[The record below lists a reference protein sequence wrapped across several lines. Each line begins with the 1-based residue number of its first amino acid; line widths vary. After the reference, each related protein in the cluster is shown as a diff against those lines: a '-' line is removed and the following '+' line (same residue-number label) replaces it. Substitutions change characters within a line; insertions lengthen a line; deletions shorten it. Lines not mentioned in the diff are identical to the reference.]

1 MLRLVDGDSTFGSD
15 GNGNGR
21 NGYEEKQL
29 TGEWQIPRLQGVLT
43 VDAEVVMSKLWQKEY
58 SLDSLMEEFT
68 VGNDYIMDQE
78 LVIADCLASVAHA
91 RGLERI
97 GILSHDELS
106 ALEQGLR
113 EVIIL
118 KRNGEFPI
126 SRQDEDCHTAIEG
139 YLTAHVGEAGK
150 KIHTGRSRNDQVQ
163 TALRLWM
170 REFSVRMALETVE
183 FSRRLLQF
191 AQRHAEVPMPGRT
204 HMQIA
209 MPSSVGLWAAAFAE
223 ELYDEA
229 QRIMQLS
236 WTLDQSPLGS
246 AASYGVPLPLARRF
260 TAEQMG
266 FTRVQNNVLYA
277 NNSRGKFEAM
287 LLDSCDYIAL
297 SISKIA
303 QDLILFTLP
312 EFGYFSLPK
321 ELCTG
326 SSIMPQKK
334 NPDGLELARSRS
346 ALVSSCATRV
356 KDIIRSLPSG
366 YNRDF
371 QDTKEPLMVGSRTTM
386 QLVRI
391 MTRMVEGLQ
400 VHPDRL
406 TEACVPELY
415 ATDVV
420 LERIQSGGNF
430 RDTYKE
436 VGLHLDEVAKK
447 DPVRTLLNRTSEGT
461 TGRLGLEEADLF
473 DKLLADSCHE
483 ILDGWSTVY
492 ASLSGLEGLCVVSI

>member
-1 MLRLVDGDSTFGSD
+1 MIL
-15 GNGNGR
+15 
-21 NGYEEKQL
+21 
-29 TGEWQIPRLQGVLT
+29 
-43 VDAEVVMSKLWQKEY
+43 EVAMSKLWQKEY

-78 LVIADCLASVAHA
+78 LVVADCLASVAHA
-91 RGLERI
+91 RGLARI
-97 GILSHDELS
+97 GILADEELAS
-106 ALEQGLR
+106 LEKGLR
-113 EVIIL
+113 EIIQL
-118 KRNGEFPI
+118 KQKEQFPI
-126 SRQDEDCHTAIEG
+126 TRQDEDCHTAIEG

-170 REFSVRMALETVE
+170 REYSVRMALETVR
-183 FSRRLLQF
+183 FSQNLLLF
-191 AQRHAEVPMPGRT
+191 AEKHEKVPMPGRT

-209 MPSSVGLWAAAFAE
+209 MPSSVGLWAASYAE

-229 QRIMQLS
+229 QRVMQLS

-246 AASYGVPLPLARRF
+246 AASYGVPLPLDRQF

-297 SISKIA
+297 TISKMA

-346 ALVSSCATRV
+346 ALVSSCASRV
-356 KDIIRSLPSG
+356 KEIIRSLPSG

-371 QDTKEPLMVGSRTTM
+371 QDTKEPLMAGAKTTL

-391 MTRMVEGLQ
+391 MSRMIDGLE

-406 TEACVPELY
+406 IAACTPELY
-415 ATDVV
+415 ATDSV
-420 LERIQSGGNF
+420 LERIRQGGNF
-430 RDTYKE
+430 RDTYKD
-436 VGLHLDEVAKK
+436 VGMHLDSVVKQ
-447 DPVRTLLNRTSEGT
+447 DPVATILNRTSEGT
-461 TGRLGLEEADLF
+461 TGKLNLAEDALF

-483 ILDGWSTVY
+483 VLDGWSRVY
-492 ASLSGLEGLCVVSI
+492 AELSGLEGLCVVSY

>member
-1 MLRLVDGDSTFGSD
+1 
-15 GNGNGR
+15 
-21 NGYEEKQL
+21 
-29 TGEWQIPRLQGVLT
+29 
-43 VDAEVVMSKLWQKEY
+43 MSKLWQKEY
-58 SLDSLMEEFT
+58 SLDSLMEKFT

-78 LVIADCLASVAHA
+78 LVVADCLASIAHA
-91 RGLERI
+91 RGLARI
-97 GILSHDELS
+97 GILADDELAS
-106 ALEQGLR
+106 LEKGLR
-113 EVIIL
+113 EIIL
-118 KRNGEFPI
+118 LKQQERFPI
-126 SRQDEDCHTAIEG
+126 TRQDEDCHTAIEG

-170 REFSVRMALETVE
+170 RECSVRMALETVQ
-183 FSRRLLQF
+183 FSQNLLLF
-191 AQRHAEVPMPGRT
+191 AEKHEKVPMPGRT

-209 MPSSVGLWAAAFAE
+209 MPSSVGLWAAAYAE

-229 QRIMQLS
+229 QRVMQLS

-246 AASYGVPLPLARRF
+246 AASYGVPLPLDRHF

-287 LLDSCDYIAL
+287 LLDCCDYIAL
-297 SISKIA
+297 TISKIA

-346 ALVSSCATRV
+346 ALVSSCASRV
-356 KDIIRSLPSG
+356 KEIVRSLPSG

-371 QDTKEPLMVGSRTTM
+371 QDTKEPLMTGAKTTL

-391 MTRMVEGLQ
+391 MSRMVDGLE
-400 VHPDRL
+400 VHPERL
-406 TEACVPELY
+406 VAACTPELY
-415 ATDVV
+415 ATDAV
-420 LERIQSGGNF
+420 LERIRQGGNF

-436 VGLHLDEVAKK
+436 VGMHLDSVAKQ
-447 DPVRTLLNRTSEGT
+447 DPVATILNRTSEGT
-461 TGRLGLEEADLF
+461 TGKLNLAEDALF

-483 ILDGWSTVY
+483 VLDGWSHVY
-492 ASLSGLEGLCVVSI
+492 AELVGLEGLCVVSY